1 MGRISSASIRG
12 RRPSAEP
19 TGRNLPSVNL
29 PNAITIARIAL
40 VPLFVLFAYT
50 DTTGGA
56 VAAFVVFL
64 VASLSDFV
72 DGYLARRS
80 GIITRVGE
88 FLDPLADKLL
98 VGAALWA
105 LVDTREFPLWAA
117 AVIAVREV
125 VIQVLRIRIVNAGGT
140 LPASSLAKLKTV
152 FQIVMVCWWLLP
164 WESRSVV
171 HWALMIAAVAV
182 TVASGVEY
190 FTARRRG
197 EVALER

>member
-1 MGRISSASIRG
+1 M
-12 RRPSAEP
+12 
-19 TGRNLPSVNL
+19 NL
-29 PNAITIARIAL
+29 PNAITVARIAL
-40 VPLFVLFAYT
+40 VPIFVVFAYT

-56 VAAFVVFL
+56 VAAFFLFL
-64 VASLSDFV
+64 VASLSDFL

-105 LVDTREFPLWAA
+105 LVDTRGFPLWAA
-117 AVIAVREV
+117 LLIAAREL

-152 FQIVMVCWWLLP
+152 LQIVMVCWWLLP
-164 WESRSVV
+164 WDSRSPV
-171 HWALMIAAVAV
+171 HWVLMAVAVTV

-190 FTARRRG
+190 FTSRRRG